1 MQSLCL
7 SSIVAATA
15 GRSISVAA
23 AVCSCIARALK
34 INIKKIQSF
43 AIEQDRSSQKEL
55 NIMKNPESSKS
66 KENDVKFIKKV
77 SPNKAKL
84 TVRKENGKIVEVEKT
99 MAMGCVP
106 SGHD

>member
-1 MQSLCL
+1 
-7 SSIVAATA
+7 
-15 GRSISVAA
+15 
-23 AVCSCIARALK
+23 
-34 INIKKIQSF
+34 
-43 AIEQDRSSQKEL
+43 
-55 NIMKNPESSKS
+55 MKNPDSSKS

-77 SPNKAKL
+77 SPNKAKM